1 MEVESDMAEVCYSF
15 TIFGEARPMAVSF
28 VDTHFDDTMESV
40 KCGAMAQAEICG
52 MTYDNAEV

>member
-1 MEVESDMAEVCYSF
+1 MAEVCYSF